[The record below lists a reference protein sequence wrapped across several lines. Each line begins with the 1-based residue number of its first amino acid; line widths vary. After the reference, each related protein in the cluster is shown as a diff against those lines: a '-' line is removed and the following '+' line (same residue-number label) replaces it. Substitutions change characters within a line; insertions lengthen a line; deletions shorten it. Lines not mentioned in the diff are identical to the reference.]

1 RGELL
6 NLSWR
11 NVDFLR
17 GVIHIVNAKTARDRI
32 IPMSQSVR
40 EVLIEQRKS
49 QTGDLVFESRRIVKR
64 RAGEGL
70 VDVKKAFVAACED
83 AGIDD
88 FNFMIFAIRSRRD
101 WGDAGCNVTT
111 IARLLGHS
119 NIQMSMRYT
128 HASDDTL
135 RNAVE
140 YAQKARVTNM
150 SQLTEQPLT
159 RVAVNT

>member
-1 RGELL
+1 
-6 NLSWR
+6 
-11 NVDFLR
+11 
-17 GVIHIVNAKTARDRI
+17 
-32 IPMSQSVR
+32 MSQSVR

-70 VDVKKAFVAACED
+70 VDLKKAFVAACRD
-83 AGIDD
+83 AGIND
-88 FNFMIFAIRSRRD
+88 FHFHDLRRTFATRL
-101 WGDAGCNVTT
+101 GGAGCNVIT

-119 NIQMSMRYT
+119 NIQMSKRYT
-128 HASDDTL
+128 HVSDDTL

-140 YAQKARVTNM
+140 YDQKGRVTNM
-150 SQLTEQPLT
+150 SQIAEQPLK